1 MAKLEFY
8 FSKNNLSMSPL
19 NRWDLI
25 ALILILSIIFLIGYG
40 TREMTVPFVVGQTI
54 PISLNPS
61 NLPYYALSSVLRM
74 FFALFLSFLFTF
86 TVGTWAAKSHRAG
99 KILIP
104 IIDILQSIPILGFLS
119 ISVMGFITL
128 FHGSMLGPECAAIF
142 AIFTSQVWNM
152 ALSFYQSI
160 RTVPSDLIEA
170 SHMYHLSGWQRF
182 WRIEVPFAMPALLWN
197 TMISMS
203 GCWFFVVATEAISV
217 ANQNITLPG
226 IGSYIALAIKQAN
239 PMGVVYAIIAMLLVI
254 LIYDQLFFR
263 PLIAWAEKFKL
274 DANASE
280 NTSRTWVMNVLQ
292 RTHALKLLSKF
303 FSPILDRFVNL
314 SFSKKTKLVEKEIDP
329 KINAL
334 INIVWFGSVFIV
346 ALIAAFFLICFILK
360 NFSIHE
366 VGQVFVDGLA
376 TGGRVLA
383 TIIFCTLF
391 WVPVS
396 VWIGSRPRIAALM
409 QPTMQFIAAFPANL
423 LFPVVVFLIVRYSLN
438 FQIWSIPLMILG
450 SQWYV
455 AFNVIAGTIA
465 IPKEIH
471 LVAENFNVRGWLRW
485 KKIIIPAIFPYFVTG
500 AITAVGNAWNVS
512 IVAEVASWGS
522 TTLRATGV
530 GSYLDAATSQGDF
543 TKVALAITV
552 MCVYVLILNRVF
564 WRPLY
569 EYAERRFRME

>member
-8 FSKNNLSMSPL
+8 FSKNKLSMGPL

-25 ALILILSIIFLIGYG
+25 ALILILSIIFLIAYG
-40 TREMTVPFVVGQTI
+40 AREMTVPFEVGQTI

-61 NLPYYALSSVLRM
+61 NLPSYALSSVLRM

-119 ISVMGFITL
+119 ISVMGFIAL

-160 RTVPSDLIEA
+160 RTVPSDLIEV

-182 WRIEVPFAMPALLWN
+182 WRIEVPFALPALLWN
-197 TMISMS
+197 TMMSMS

-280 NTSRTWVMNVLQ
+280 HISRTWVMNVLQ
-292 RTHALKLLSKF
+292 RTHALKLLSRF
-303 FSPILDRFVNL
+303 FSPILDRFINL

-329 KINAL
+329 RINTL
-334 INIVWFGSVFIV
+334 INIVWYGSVFIV
-346 ALIAAFFLICFILK
+346 ALIAAIFLVCFILK

-376 TGGRVLA
+376 TWGRVVA

-396 VWIGSRPRIAALM
+396 VWIGSRPRMAALM

-438 FQIWSIPLMILG
+438 FQIWAIPLMILG

-530 GSYLDAATSQGDF
+530 GSYLDSATSHGDF
-543 TKVALAITV
+543 TKVALGITV
-552 MCVYVLILNRVF
+552 MCVYVLILNRIF

-569 EYAERRFRME
+569 DYAERRFRME